1 MRKHGWLRD
10 CEIITIL
17 LAELE
22 NILGFAQWVK
32 TGELLFHVGVT
43 SITGKETAIR
53 GAQVLEAKPHH
64 WLFKNEEGK
73 YARLVINVAI
83 KLLVC

>member
-1 MRKHGWLRD
+1 M
-10 CEIITIL
+10 
-17 LAELE
+17 
-22 NILGFAQWVK
+22 
-32 TGELLFHVGVT
+32 
-43 SITGKETAIR
+43 GKETATR

-83 KLLVC
+83 KLLMC